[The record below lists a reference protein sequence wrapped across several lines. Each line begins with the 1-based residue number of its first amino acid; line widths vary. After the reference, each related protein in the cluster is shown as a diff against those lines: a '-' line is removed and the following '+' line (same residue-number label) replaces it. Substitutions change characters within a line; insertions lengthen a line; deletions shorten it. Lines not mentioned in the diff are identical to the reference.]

1 MRRTVGRLRQHQAKF
16 SAPLAAVAAGGILV
30 ASQVEPA
37 RCEVDTKTIAT
48 GAVGFVA
55 GAACS
60 YAVSTLLTGDERTH
74 SLADQVARFERAKAE
89 KNHRFLDVTTVFDGS
104 YLKGKR
110 VLVVGANRGLGLA
123 ITKELVK
130 NGALVHAT
138 CRKNKGE
145 FEGVGVTQIV
155 EDVEATSE
163 GKMDAMGRNLSH
175 KVDIVI
181 VNAGYFPDLQETITD
196 KDHPLNFKE
205 EMKQIDI
212 CALGPLRS
220 VQSLYKA
227 DKISKDGGR
236 VIIVTS
242 QAGSAEWRKIQNADE
257 GGDYGHHMSRAACN
271 IAGVLMSEELKKH
284 GIALGLI
291 HPGFNRSDMTA
302 KFAEIWDKEGA
313 VATEVG
319 AQRVLHEVELITLE
333 TTGKFVNSEDG
344 LEIPW

>member
-1 MRRTVGRLRQHQAKF
+1 MDNEFEDDKAHSGKAPTAPGADFPLIYHTVLTTPRKQAKF

-37 RCEVDTKTIAT
+37 RCEVVTKTIAT

-145 FEGVGVTQIV
+145 FEGADHVELRPLTSGTKMTDPAPGVGVTQV
-155 EDVEATSE
+155 
-163 GKMDAMGRNLSH
+163 
-175 KVDIVI
+175 
-181 VNAGYFPDLQETITD
+181 
-196 KDHPLNFKE
+196 
-205 EMKQIDI
+205 
-212 CALGPLRS
+212 
-220 VQSLYKA
+220 
-227 DKISKDGGR
+227 
-236 VIIVTS
+236 
-242 QAGSAEWRKIQNADE
+242 SAQ
-257 GGDYGHHMSRAACN
+257 
-271 IAGVLMSEELKKH
+271 
-284 GIALGLI
+284 
-291 HPGFNRSDMTA
+291 T
-302 KFAEIWDKEGA
+302 
-313 VATEVG
+313 
-319 AQRVLHEVELITLE
+319 
-333 TTGKFVNSEDG
+333 
-344 LEIPW
+344 